1 MYSAACAV
9 VDSNT
14 ASKNVAA
21 GFMRRSYRKWIG
33 VLSVL
38 DTKKCVNLD
47 RYFLSAIGPKRTC
60 RKTQSMPL
68 SGVKRTSIGAP
79 QMSAFDPKR
88 TLGWTS
94 VQLDFAVSAS
104 NNLFTTKRE
113 GAEHAF
119 AHSGRRSLREET
131 CRLARGETPSRRNCT
146 DRRFKDGKA
155 AFPQEWRR
163 GGRQGWRK
171 DRQRIGTRLG
181 IRRTGRPPRSAPYG
195 RREDPGAI

>member
-1 MYSAACAV
+1 MPGRR
-9 VDSNT
+9 T
-14 ASKNVAA
+14 ARCPLLAQS
-21 GFMRRSYRKWIG
+21 GHHP
-33 VLSVL
+33 LH
-38 DTKKCVNLD
+38 
-47 RYFLSAIGPKRTC
+47 RTC
-60 RKTQSMPL
+60 PLLGKADMTVCGNPL
-68 SGVKRTSIGAP
+68 SRALFGVKRTCASAVH
-79 QMSAFDPKR
+79 MSAFDPKW

-104 NNLFTTKRE
+104 NNFFTTQRE

-146 DRRFKDGKA
+146 DRRFKDGEA

-163 GGRQGWRK
+163 GGRQGWRR
-171 DRQRIGTRLG
+171 DRQRIGTRFG
-181 IRRTGRPPRSAPYG
+181 IRRTRRPPRSAPYS

>member
-1 MYSAACAV
+1 MS
-9 VDSNT
+9 
-14 ASKNVAA
+14 
-21 GFMRRSYRKWIG
+21 
-33 VLSVL
+33 
-38 DTKKCVNLD
+38 
-47 RYFLSAIGPKRTC
+47 
-60 RKTQSMPL
+60 L
-68 SGVKRTSIGAP
+68 SGVKQTWADVVH
-79 QMSAFDPKR
+79 MSAFDPKR

-104 NNLFTTKRE
+104 NNFFTTQRD

-146 DRRFKDGKA
+146 DCRFKDGKA

-171 DRQRIGTRLG
+171 DRQRIGTRLR
-181 IRRTGRPPRSAPYG
+181 IW
-195 RREDPGAI
+195 